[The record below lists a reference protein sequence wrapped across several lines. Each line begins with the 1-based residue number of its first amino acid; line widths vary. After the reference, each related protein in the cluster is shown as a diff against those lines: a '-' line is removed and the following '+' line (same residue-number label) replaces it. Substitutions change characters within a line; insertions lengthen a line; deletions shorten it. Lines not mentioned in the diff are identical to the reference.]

1 MFTPGTPTG
10 RGRTPG
16 CGEPAAE
23 PWGLTEMQIE
33 DPGGIRIVLATV
45 ADHERVTAV
54 AVAVARAQG
63 RG

>member
-1 MFTPGTPTG
+1 
-10 RGRTPG
+10 
-16 CGEPAAE
+16 
-23 PWGLTEMQIE
+23 MQIE

-45 ADHERVTAV
+45 ADYERVT